1 MSDAFKPIL
10 SKLADGRALTA
21 DEARTFFAACLR
33 GETVEEIAAFATEM
47 RAAALKL
54 DLPYE
59 VIDTCGTGGS
69 GLHTFTSRPPRRW
82 CWRARA

>member
-33 GETVEEIAAFATEM
+33 GEPTPAQM
-47 RAAALKL
+47 AAA
-54 DLPYE
+54 
-59 VIDTCGTGGS
+59 
-69 GLHTFTSRPPRRW
+69 
-82 CWRARA
+82 